1 MHPRPFVPW
10 LACTCTHAHTHIS
23 IHLSPFRFFFLKK
36 KGKGGRRSRGKVK
49 AAAKVKL
56 GIDDISSVLLDV
68 AEKKAQADA
77 KNLTVEAEKVAK
89 AEAAGAGSSS
99 DGRGAAAAAAS
110 AAAASAASA
119 AAASAAAAAAAAAA
133 GGGEGG
139 SGGSSSGNGK
149 RNIVRGRKSS
159 NPIRAQLARAKLK
172 KRTSDEALFCD
183 EHPAVHRIKYKLE
196 TVKHVYFHFC
206 YGTDGMMRQT
216 VDVSESRCPWCRL
229 KCMSLIGLLHHLTTC
244 HDRCVYQVKRDEI
257 GSVDITAMPNKSAAD
272 ASSEGLATRID
283 QEWGVTKVLQLYEN
297 EDMELEDVLAEDLW
311 VNPDDEEVAPKP
323 KKLSKKAI
331 KEREAKAA
339 EAKATGTKTANANRK
354 YFHSRTFLPM
364 DDPMSDEDSEVETT
378 DFDIMFEERNKLLHE
393 FDDVNDGEKWMMKLW
408 NEFVMQRP
416 GIPLMQKGAFD
427 ACREFT
433 KLYAS
438 EVNAMKLR
446 KNFVLHITNLH
457 SFGLLEPE
465 QMHEVLGIYNAAVE

>member
-1 MHPRPFVPW
+1 MSKPLLEESDVGEQKRHHEKASEGDRKQFVSEYVELATLYHILEHRRWHNGGLFLPRNLGYMRERGYNRKPSRTFARTIEP
-10 LACTCTHAHTHIS
+10 
-23 IHLSPFRFFFLKK
+23 

-77 KNLTVEAEKVAK
+77 KNLTVEAEK
-89 AEAAGAGSSS
+89 
-99 DGRGAAAAAAS
+99 
-110 AAAASAASA
+110 
-119 AAASAAAAAAAAAA
+119 
-133 GGGEGG
+133 
-139 SGGSSSGNGK
+139 
-149 RNIVRGRKSS
+149 
-159 NPIRAQLARAKLK
+159 LARAKLK